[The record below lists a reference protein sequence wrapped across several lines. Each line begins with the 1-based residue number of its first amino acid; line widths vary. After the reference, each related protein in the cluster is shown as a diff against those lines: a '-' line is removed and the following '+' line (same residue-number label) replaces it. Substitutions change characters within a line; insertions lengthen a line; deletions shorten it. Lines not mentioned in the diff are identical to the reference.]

1 MARPL
6 ADKCHGNV
14 VQIYTI
20 TTEQSSLGKAT
31 PIQVEG
37 GLPESSVETNRLCK
51 QRYIHVT
58 EGKSTIHPLYLNLHS
73 TYSKMTVDL
82 CQKIPEVQGRE
93 VEKSV
98 ALSFL
103 EVGFVLVPVF
113 QLVYIQHLLIMCACM
128 YTRHNNLHICTY
140 MYYSNVQNK
149 VGTYSLV

>member
-82 CQKIPEVQGRE
+82 CQKIPKKLRYRGG
-93 VEKSV
+93 KLKNLLHSHSLKL
-98 ALSFL
+98 ALYW
-103 EVGFVLVPVF
+103 F
-113 QLVYIQHLLIMCACM
+113 QYFSWSI
-128 YTRHNNLHICTY
+128 YNTY
-140 MYYSNVQNK
+140 
-149 VGTYSLV
+149 